1 MSRVDSVSSSDA
13 ASSGGVMHPQWS
25 SRLAFIL
32 AATGSAVG
40 LGNIWKFPY
49 ITGENGGGAFVL
61 VYLLCIL
68 VVGLPILAA
77 EILLGRRS
85 SCSPIQGM
93 AQLARRDG
101 VSPRW
106 GWMAWIGFVAAFVL
120 LSFYSVVGGWSL
132 AYVGLAAEGAFS
144 GADAATIGGIF
155 GQLLEDPASLLLWHS
170 LFMLLVVLI
179 AGSGVRAGMERSIKL
194 LMPLLF
200 VLLLVLVGYAALRG
214 NFAQALGFLFTP
226 DFSKLTTE
234 GVLTALGHAF
244 FTLSTGIC
252 VMMAYG
258 SYLPKDVNIARTV
271 VSIGLLDTLVALLAG
286 LAIFP
291 LVFANGLEPG
301 AGPGLIFVTLPLA
314 FGQMTGGVV
323 FGTLFFV
330 LLLVAAVTS
339 AISMIEPVV
348 EWLEDRGI
356 GRMLGALVSGV
367 MIWLLGLCTVLS
379 FNIWAQ
385 FHPLDFL
392 ARFEGK
398 TLFDLFDFLVSNL
411 ALPLGGLAIAVYA
424 GWAMKPQT
432 LREGIGLGEGI
443 SFRVFHFVLRFL
455 SPAAV
460 LVVFVYNLG

>member
-1 MSRVDSVSSSDA
+1 
-13 ASSGGVMHPQWS
+13 
-25 SRLAFIL
+25 
-32 AATGSAVG
+32 
-40 LGNIWKFPY
+40 
-49 ITGENGGGAFVL
+49 
-61 VYLLCIL
+61 
-68 VVGLPILAA
+68 
-77 EILLGRRS
+77 
-85 SCSPIQGM
+85 
-93 AQLARRDG
+93 
-101 VSPRW
+101 
-106 GWMAWIGFVAAFVL
+106 
-120 LSFYSVVGGWSL
+120 
-132 AYVGLAAEGAFS
+132 
-144 GADAATIGGIF
+144 
-155 GQLLEDPASLLLWHS
+155 
-170 LFMLLVVLI
+170 
-179 AGSGVRAGMERSIKL
+179 
-194 LMPLLF
+194 
-200 VLLLVLVGYAALRG
+200 
-214 NFAQALGFLFTP
+214 
-226 DFSKLTTE
+226 
-234 GVLTALGHAF
+234 
-244 FTLSTGIC
+244 
-252 VMMAYG
+252 
-258 SYLPKDVNIARTV
+258 
-271 VSIGLLDTLVALLAG
+271 
-286 LAIFP
+286 
-291 LVFANGLEPG
+291 
-301 AGPGLIFVTLPLA
+301 
-314 FGQMTGGVV
+314 MTGGVV